1 MSLLRCVTQKLK
13 RSKDAHHEHELNCAS
28 LCCAKSGQ
36 SARVLRVEGCEN
48 QAARL
53 RDLGLIEGATVT
65 VVRDGD
71 PLLVRVC
78 DARVG
83 IGRSAAMDVMC
94 ELMDRPAKI
103 KIVKAAR

>member
-1 MSLLRCVTQKLK
+1 MSLFSRVSLK
-13 RSKDAHHEHELNCAS
+13 SKRAHDAHHEHELHCAS

-36 SARVLRVEGCEN
+36 SARVLRVEGCED

-83 IGRSAAMDVMC
+83 IGRKAAMDVMC
-94 ELMDRPAKI
+94 ELMERPKASKSA
-103 KIVKAAR
+103 KAAR